1 MVKDMVI
8 RILWIYI
15 FRLSVCKNFILYCM
29 LLKYGIVILYD
40 GWRYYFIINY
50 ILRIFIYKIICFCF
64 LFLILKIEDKNM

>member
-50 ILRIFIYKIICFCF
+50 I
-64 LFLILKIEDKNM
+64 